1 LRVIAQRT
9 KKILLTVPQSVVEL
23 VANQIQGTNQDENL
37 NGKRSDNFRQV

>member
-1 LRVIAQRT
+1 MRVIAQRT

>member
-1 LRVIAQRT
+1 MRVIAQRT
-9 KKILLTVPQSVVEL
+9 KKILLIVPQSVVEL